1 MDFSKM
7 DQKRLA
13 QELIDFRRARHRRP
27 ESAWTEFLTTSEIIG
42 QLEQLGIPYKMGRE
56 IHTSGERYGVPP
68 DEELERCMERAL
80 DEGASPEL
88 VGRMRGGYTGVVGI
102 IDTGRPGP
110 VTALRFDIDC
120 NDVGECQD
128 SDHFPAREGF
138 A

>member
-68 DEELERCMERAL
+68 DE
-80 DEGASPEL
+80 
-88 VGRMRGGYTGVVGI
+88 
-102 IDTGRPGP
+102 
-110 VTALRFDIDC
+110 
-120 NDVGECQD
+120 
-128 SDHFPAREGF
+128 
-138 A
+138 